1 MIAECVSL
9 GEEKAQQRST
19 VPSFGRGRDEQAR
32 FRVRPHPGAGE
43 RGGLHF
49 RTALE
54 SVSLR
59 I

>member
-9 GEEKAQQRST
+9 GEEKAQQRSP
-19 VPSFGRGRDEQAR
+19 VPSFGRGTDEQAW
-32 FRVRPHPGAGE
+32 FRVRPHRGVGE

-49 RTALE
+49 RSALE
-54 SVSLR
+54 SLSLR